1 MPSLITACATYCSPS
16 ATGMR
21 PWGGV
26 TCSET
31 MDVAPL
37 PDSGCDDESSSPPP
51 QAANNKATMDAHIHM
66 NSCFIVSPNKLFN
79 LYAWPPVLSSGQ
91 APYCDAAETSL
102 NHRDQAITRAHENER
117 TGFTGLSSRVSCDC
131 QRGHGV
137 RQRSSEGT
145 PWPGSS
151 GRIQTATGVMDI
163 PHSRRPGR

>member
-1 MPSLITACATYCSPS
+1 
-16 ATGMR
+16 
-21 PWGGV
+21 
-26 TCSET
+26 

-117 TGFTGLSSRVSCDC
+117 TGFTGLSSRASCGC

-137 RQRSSEGT
+137 RQRPSEGA
-145 PWPGSS
+145 PSPGFLWPDPGSHRGYGYS
-151 GRIQTATGVMDI
+151 TFKTAWALNTPGCGRAPVPTGAA
-163 PHSRRPGR
+163 